1 MAPLAGN
8 LESVYSLY
16 NLNRNDKDV
25 SASKTDASTEQHEN
39 QQPIRR
45 DIANPK
51 FTNYSYDF

>member
-16 NLNRNDKDV
+16 NLSRNDKDV
-25 SASKTDASTEQHEN
+25 SASKTDAAAEQF
-39 QQPIRR
+39 QTPIRR